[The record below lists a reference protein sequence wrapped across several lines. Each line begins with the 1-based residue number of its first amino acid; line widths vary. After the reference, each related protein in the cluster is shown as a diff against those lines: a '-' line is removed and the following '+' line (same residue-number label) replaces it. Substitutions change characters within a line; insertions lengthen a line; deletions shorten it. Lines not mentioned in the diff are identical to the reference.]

1 MPCGSESLVELM
13 KEIVLPAIS
22 KTVFDRAPSVRK
34 QFAIMLATWF
44 QSIVEIRQF
53 QASLFPLLLAGVIDE
68 SPEVHE
74 VSLKKL
80 EELSVIWEARENDT
94 SGDAEPMAVDAD
106 NSSSSGS
113 AAGVP
118 PAYFPTRPPAATRKL
133 AARYVIMVGC
143 VLAGT
148 VFRLTRID
156 SFVRVVFRPMC
167 SRYY

>member
-13 KEIVLPAIS
+13 KEIMLPAIS

-34 QFAIMLATWF
+34 QFVIMLATWF

-53 QASLFPLLLAGVIDE
+53 QASLFPLLLAGVVDE

-80 EELSVIWEARENDT
+80 EELSVTWEARENDAN
-94 SGDAEPMAVDAD
+94 GDAEPMAVDTD
-106 NSSSSGS
+106 NSSSS

-148 VFRLTRID
+148 VFRLTHID
-156 SFVRVVFRPMC
+156 SFVRVVFRPMYSQC
-167 SRYY
+167 C